1 MRIPSNRIE
10 DIINF
15 YKKELKGF
23 YAEGEL
29 NELISMSFNFV
40 LGFSKSEL
48 ILKKNE
54 NVLQS
59 DLLKLN
65 FICKDLKRQK
75 PIQYILGEAEFCGL
89 QFKVNESVLIPRP
102 ETEELVHLVLKYV
115 SEYKIEE
122 PKILDVG
129 TGSGCIGISLK
140 KKLAYASI
148 TAIDVSEDALSVAKS
163 NANLLKS
170 EVSFLLADALQLSQV
185 KDLNVPDILV
195 SNPPYIARAE
205 QKKMSDNVLKYEPHL
220 ALFSHDQDAIIFY
233 RVMISYAKQNAVK
246 ALFFELNPDYASEV
260 LALAEESGFKA
271 EIIRDINGHQR
282 FLRAICSQVN
292 LISAEN

>member
-15 YKKELKGF
+15 YKKELKDI

-48 ILKKNE
+48 ILKKKE

-65 FICKDLKRQK
+65 FICKDLKTQK

-115 SEYKIEE
+115 SENKIED
-122 PKILDVG
+122 PRILDVG
-129 TGSGCIGISLK
+129 TGSGCIAISLR
-140 KKLAYASI
+140 KKLAYSSV
-148 TAIDVSEDALSVAKS
+148 TAIDISESALSIAKS
-163 NANLLKS
+163 NANRLEA
-170 EVSFLLADALQLSQV
+170 EVSFLLIDALQLSQV
-185 KDLNVPDILV
+185 KDLNIPNILV
-195 SNPPYIARAE
+195 SNPPYIAKVE

-220 ALFSHDQDAIIFY
+220 ALFSHDEDAIIFY

-260 LALAEESGFKA
+260 LYLAEDSGFKA

-282 FLRAICSQVN
+282 FLRAI
-292 LISAEN
+292 LLTG